1 MVKTCACDVVRRRC
15 CLMVKLWVE
24 FCCAKAATAKC
35 IWRVLALVICMPE
48 DEVPYSCGCDDV
60 DGGDEDVEDG
70 DDVDDGD
77 DGGDGG
83 ARGDGGDETGYT
95 PANSVQ
101 DGVSEAVDGGVV
113 GDCSEHTTIGDSGVG
128 TILVI
133 V

>member
-1 MVKTCACDVVRRRC
+1 
-15 CLMVKLWVE
+15 
-24 FCCAKAATAKC
+24 
-35 IWRVLALVICMPE
+35 MPE

-113 GDCSEHTTIGDSGVG
+113 DDCSEHTTIGDSGVG